1 MLLPLALMVAVSSP
15 ISGRLVAAYGAAPPL
30 MISGVIMAAG
40 GFLLTFL
47 KADTSLWYLGLAFG
61 VYGIGFGIVNAPL
74 TNAAV
79 SGLPKDQAGT
89 AAAVTSTS
97 RQVGNSLGAAVFGS
111 ILAARL
117 SGTGGS
123 GTDDFAHGTQPLW
136 WIITVIGLVIL
147 ISGWSVRKFRP
158 V

>member
-1 MLLPLALMVAVSSP
+1 M
-15 ISGRLVAAYGAAPPL
+15 
-30 MISGVIMAAG
+30 
-40 GFLLTFL
+40 
-47 KADTSLWYLGLAFG
+47 
-61 VYGIGFGIVNAPL
+61 YGIGFGIVNAPL

-117 SGTGGS
+117 SGTGGT

-136 WIITVIGLVIL
+136 WIIMVIGLLIL
-147 ISGWSVRKFRP
+147 IAGWSVRKFRP
-158 V
+158 VQKQ